1 MKELSIKHFFDL
13 CRQRFVLSIVTDP
26 GSMDKKIIEP
36 HIHRPGLAL
45 SGFFD
50 RFPYQRIQL
59 LGETE
64 INYLQ
69 TLQDD
74 ILYDRLNEMMSMN
87 IPCFM
92 VSKGL
97 SVPSQMEFIANEKNV
112 PIIVSRLATEKL
124 YWQLSRFMRD
134 YFAPEQSLHGT
145 LVEVFGVGILLAGRS
160 GIGKSECALELVER
174 KHRLITDDIVKLKLQ
189 EDKLYGMATK
199 DIGHFMEIRGVGIID
214 VERMFGIEAIR
225 KECKIDIQVELMP
238 WRENMDYERIGLT
251 NQHTELLGINIPTI
265 YLPISPGKNV
275 SVIIEV
281 IAMNHILKTYGYDG
295 AEAMQRKLAEEM
307 QQKTRM
313 RTISGNL
320 QEN

>member
-1 MKELSIKHFFDL
+1 MKELSIKDFFDI
-13 CRQRFVLSIVTDP
+13 CRQRFVLSIVTDALP
-26 GSMDKKIIEP
+26 DDKKIVEP

-50 RFPYQRIQL
+50 RFPHQRVQL

-64 INYLQ
+64 VNYLQ
-69 TLQDD
+69 TLPEDV
-74 ILYDRLNEMMSMN
+74 LYERLEEMMTMN
-87 IPCFM
+87 IPCFV

-97 SVPSQMEFIANEKNV
+97 SVPNQMDFIANEKNI
-112 PIIVSRLATEKL
+112 PIIVSRLSTEKL
-124 YWQLSRFMRD
+124 FWGLARFLHD
-134 YFAPEQSLHGT
+134 YFAPDQSVHGT
-145 LVEVFGVGILLAGRS
+145 LVEVFGVGVLLTGRS
-160 GIGKSECALELVER
+160 GIGKSECALELIER
-174 KHRLITDDIVKLKLQ
+174 KHRLITDDVVRLKLQ
-189 EDKLYGMATK
+189 EDRLFGFSTK

-225 KECKIDIQVELMP
+225 KESRVDIQVELMP

-251 NQHTELLGINIPTI
+251 NQHTEHLGIEIPCI
-265 YLPISPGKNV
+265 YLPVSPGKNV

-307 QQKTRM
+307 QQKARQ
-313 RTISGNL
+313 RTINTH
-320 QEN
+320 NN

>member
-1 MKELSIKHFFDL
+1 
-13 CRQRFVLSIVTDP
+13 
-26 GSMDKKIIEP
+26 
-36 HIHRPGLAL
+36 
-45 SGFFD
+45 
-50 RFPYQRIQL
+50 
-59 LGETE
+59 
-64 INYLQ
+64 
-69 TLQDD
+69 
-74 ILYDRLNEMMSMN
+74 MMSMN
-87 IPCFM
+87 IPCFLI
-92 VSKGL
+92 SKGL
-97 SVPSQMEFIANEKNV
+97 SVPSQMEFIANEKNI

-160 GIGKSECALELVER
+160 GIGKSECALELIER

-189 EDKLYGMATK
+189 EDKLYGSATK

-225 KECKIDIQVELMP
+225 KECRIDIQVELMP

-281 IAMNHILKTYGYDG
+281 IAMNHILKIYGYDG

-307 QQKTRM
+307 QQKTRL

-320 QEN
+320 QDN